1 MIFRNALCLIVILRI
16 RNDSGI
22 RLVFL
27 RIIFRNAPCLS
38 VILRIRNAFGIRLVI
53 LRILR
58 RIVSR
63 PQLKLHPKP

>member
-1 MIFRNALCLIVILRI
+1 M
-16 RNDSGI
+16 
-22 RLVFL
+22 
-27 RIIFRNAPCLS
+27 IFRNAPCLS